1 MGWFQASSLRHD
13 LWSQEMAVWAQGGWL
28 WGLGGRMSVARP
40 TPAITSPS
48 VAVCPSS
55 SPARSAAAASGGTS
69 CRCSQPHATALPCYI
84 MAENVQ
90 LWSGPVGRGHPT
102 AACSFLVAFDHIFS
116 RESIRVTLLQGSSRL
131 LVFQFRAEGSSH
143 SCGKKGQY
151 PVFFLGHLKLED

>member
-1 MGWFQASSLRHD
+1 MFPLHLKAQREPFERRAMSSALELRTPMSNDPLPH
-13 LWSQEMAVWAQGGWL
+13 
-28 WGLGGRMSVARP
+28 GRRTEISGRW
-40 TPAITSPS
+40 PS

-116 RESIRVTLLQGSSRL
+116 RESAGRQR
-131 LVFQFRAEGSSH
+131 
-143 SCGKKGQY
+143 
-151 PVFFLGHLKLED
+151 